1 MKKIFL
7 VFAVAVGAMA
17 VSAEDQL
24 VSASWNLIGDSTET
38 CTEFSYQKTLA
49 AGDTLTQNGVSLFYM
64 TGEKAYEPSTGKNVG
79 QGAYWHNS
87 NAEKGDNVIAL
98 TVPGSSK
105 CTITLTL
112 RPGKKNKEYVFYAF
126 AQNAGGDKPANLYES
141 TASALASSSWTLAD
155 YTEGIVQLEFD
166 FMEKSQEQD
175 VYIIYTAETG
185 LRHRGVSYQM
195 TERKSGPSTGVT
207 LVESSK
213 VARKMM
219 VNGQLIIVR
228 DGVRYNALGA
238 TL

>member
-64 TGEKAYEPSTGKNVG
+64 EGGKVYEPTAG

-105 CTITLTL
+105 CTIALTL

-141 TASALASSSWTLAD
+141 TASALASSSWMLAD
-155 YTEGIVQLEFD
+155 YTEGTVQLEFD
-166 FMEKSQEQD
+166 FMEKSQDQD

-185 LRHRGVSYQM
+185 LRHRGVRYQM

-207 LVESSK
+207 SVESSK